1 MVLDTL
7 SVADRVN
14 LLELY
19 ARSVMLIELGR
30 TREWTELFVQEG
42 WARCAS
48 APDEPLN
55 RPFKGRAQL
64 LDLARQMAAGEFDL
78 ATGQLT
84 PATPCR
90 RVLTDISLFSQGTGS
105 ALGFAHL
112 TMTSM
117 ATREPPRW
125 IASGLYHDR
134 LGRNA
139 TGCWQFQSRT
149 FVADGCAAALV
160 SASPPR
166 PLGAAGTG

>member
-14 LLELY
+14 ILELY

-30 TREWTELFVQEG
+30 TREWAELFAPQG
-42 WARCAS
+42 WARCENPRNELVS
-48 APDEPLN
+48 
-55 RPFKGRAQL
+55 RSFTGREQL
-64 LDLARQMAAGEFDL
+64 FDLARRMAAGEFDL
-78 ATGQLT
+78 ATGSLT

-90 RVLTDISLFSQGTGS
+90 RVVTDISLFAQGPGS

-112 TMTSM
+112 TMTTM
-117 ATREPPRW
+117 ARHEPPRW

-134 LGRNA
+134 LGKNSC
-139 TGCWQFQSRT
+139 GCWQFQSRT
-149 FVADGCAAALV
+149 FFADGSAAAVL

-166 PLGAAGTG
+166 PLGAVGTR

>member
-1 MVLDTL
+1 V
-7 SVADRVN
+7 
-14 LLELY
+14 
-19 ARSVMLIELGR
+19 
-30 TREWTELFVQEG
+30 REP
-42 WARCAS
+42 S
-48 APDEPLN
+48 
-55 RPFKGRAQL
+55 RAQL

-78 ATGQLT
+78 ATGHVT

-90 RVLTDISLFSQGTGS
+90 RVLTDISLFAHGTGS

-134 LGRNA
+134 LHKNA
-139 TGCWQFQSRT
+139 SGCWQFQSRT

-160 SASPPR
+160 SANPPR
-166 PLGAAGTG
+166 PLGAVGAG